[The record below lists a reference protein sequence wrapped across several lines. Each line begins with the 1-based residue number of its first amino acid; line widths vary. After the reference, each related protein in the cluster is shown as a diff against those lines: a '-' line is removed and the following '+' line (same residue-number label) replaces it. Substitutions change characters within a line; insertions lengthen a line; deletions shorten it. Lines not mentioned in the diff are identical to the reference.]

1 MGLLRKASLFLLLIA
16 PNFAVKLIYKYSRSE
31 PLFYEMIMDS
41 ASSFLSPD
49 SGKRELKMKTIIKL
63 KQELI
68 EADADGNLKIAM
80 TVVDAKQEVN
90 GVEKPFPQ
98 AANQTQIV
106 RMKENGQVLSTLGQ
120 IPGQSAEQNT
130 MQMVFPETDV
140 DAGFMWKQ
148 EKDISNPVPIQTQTL
163 YKITEINKG
172 VVRINSIMKLKNNEG
187 DSVQAESKG
196 NTIFDSE
203 QGKIVES
210 EADFKSQFEIPLQI
224 PGLVPDNSKV
234 KVTMH
239 MKMQIREIKLEE
251 DKK

>member
-1 MGLLRKASLFLLLIA
+1 MLF
-16 PNFAVKLIYKYSRSE
+16 RS
-31 PLFYEMIMDS
+31 
-41 ASSFLSPD
+41 
-49 SGKRELKMKTIIKL
+49 

-130 MQMVFPETDV
+130 MQMVFPETEV

-148 EKDISNPVPIQTQTL
+148 EKDITNPVPIQTQTM
-163 YKITEINKG
+163 YKITEINKNM
-172 VVRINSIMKLKNNEG
+172 VRINSIMKLKNNEG

-196 NTIFDSE
+196 NTIFDAE

-239 MKMQIREIKLEE
+239 MKMAIKEIKPEE
-251 DKK
+251 DKQ